1 MITHSNQQF
10 MPNQSTE
17 DKISSLKNK
26 NMSLP
31 QSTNRFDIIN
41 SNNKNESVNI
51 QNYHDNNLNIKYSK
65 NIKNINIS
73 NPILDLQ

>member
-1 MITHSNQQF
+1 

-26 NMSLP
+26 NMSFP

-41 SNNKNESVNI
+41 SNIKNNDSVNG
-51 QNYHDNNLNIKYSK
+51 QNLNDNTLNKK
-65 NIKNINIS
+65 
-73 NPILDLQ
+73 